1 MLQTALLT
9 VLGKGR
15 GATINPEGRFERLR
29 REPVDDGWGS
39 AAVAPAPLR
48 TQVRPDA
55 SRTIIAR
62 NDSPDVPFDRSIN
75 PYRGCE
81 HGCVYCYARPSHA
94 YLGLSPG
101 LDFETKLFAKHDAA
115 VLLRRELARP
125 GYACAPITLGGN
137 TDAYQPVEKRLRIT
151 RRVLEVLAEHRHPAV
166 VVTKSA
172 LVLRDLD
179 LIKDMAAQGLA
190 RVAVSITTLD
200 PGLAR
205 KLEPRAPAPHRR
217 LTALRELSAAGVP
230 TTVMVAPVVPGLT
243 DHEIEQIL
251 AAASAAGAER
261 AGYVLLRLPYEVE
274 ELMTAWLET
283 HYPGRAAR
291 VLALVRQCRG
301 GRLNDSTF
309 GRRMVGQGAFADLI
323 RRRFELACRRY
334 GFVRGGPGLRT
345 DLFRPPA
352 PERGQLPLL

>member
-1 MLQTALLT
+1 MFWFCSYSQQGGSIMLQTALLT

-39 AAVAPAPLR
+39 AAEVPVSPR

-62 NDSPDVPFDRSIN
+62 NESPDVPFDRSIN

-81 HGCVYCYARPSHA
+81 HGCAYCYARPSHA
-94 YLGLSPG
+94 FLGLSPG

-179 LIKDMAAQGLA
+179 LLKDMAAQGLA
-190 RVAVSITTLD
+190 RVAVSITTLG
-200 PGLAR
+200 PSNAMAR
-205 KLEPRAPAPHRR
+205 LRRATSVGSVGSLGNASP
-217 LTALRELSAAGVP
+217 S
-230 TTVMVAPVVPGLT
+230 VM
-243 DHEIEQIL
+243 
-251 AAASAAGAER
+251 R
-261 AGYVLLRLPYEVE
+261 
-274 ELMTAWLET
+274 
-283 HYPGRAAR
+283 
-291 VLALVRQCRG
+291 
-301 GRLNDSTF
+301 
-309 GRRMVGQGAFADLI
+309 
-323 RRRFELACRRY
+323 
-334 GFVRGGPGLRT
+334 
-345 DLFRPPA
+345 
-352 PERGQLPLL
+352 